1 MLVIFFLLFY
11 FEPVST
17 LLISSL
23 FLLISLLYVY
33 ILKPLIN
40 KRSVQNQNFR
50 NEFIKIV
57 YETFGSIKDI
67 KVMNKEFEIA
77 KFFQKK
83 LNIYENNLYIF
94 FFLERAPR
102 FILEILAV
110 FIISALSIFT

>member
-83 LNIYENNLYIF
+83 LNRYENNLYIF
-94 FFLERAPR
+94 FFWKGHQDL
-102 FILEILAV
+102 F
-110 FIISALSIFT
+110 